1 MRFAPGLRGRLTA
14 ALLAISLLT
23 LVAATVSLL
32 VPLRGQ
38 LRADALSSLE
48 QTARTAR
55 PTVDALPPTA
65 FRRGSP
71 RLLEAIT
78 RLRRRT
84 RAEVVV
90 VDGRGSV
97 LAATGLDDRRSLSD
111 VATALRE
118 QRLVSGVVNTGDESE
133 ARVAVPLTGTGRSF
147 GLGLRKP
154 LGDLTAAE
162 LVVRRAL
169 PAAAAVALVAALA
182 AGFALASGLVSR
194 LRALRDTSLRVAE
207 LGLVAEVQ
215 PDDRR
220 DEVGDLTRAF
230 ATMQGRLREQEQ
242 ARRTFV
248 STASHELR
256 TPLTSLRLIL
266 DTALDDLDAGAPD
279 LEDAR
284 DQLTRAIGQSDRLSK
299 LTTEL
304 LNLSRLDAGLDLRS
318 EAVDVYELA
327 RSVLAEFEP
336 HAARGGP
343 RAELVAGEPCWA
355 LADPGAVAQVL
366 RILLD
371 NALRHAPP
379 AEPVTV
385 TLGGTGDV
393 TTIRVADT
401 GPGVPESER
410 EQVFERFRRGSTV
423 GTGDGG
429 FGLGLAIGRELAR
442 RMGGE
447 LRLEP
452 GGTGATFTLEL
463 PSGDPRPPE
472 GPPASA

>member
-1 MRFAPGLRGRLTA
+1 VRRSLGLRGRFTA

-23 LVAATVSLL
+23 LLAAAVSLL
-32 VPLRGQ
+32 VPLRSQ
-38 LRADALSSLE
+38 LRADALASLE

-55 PTVDALPPTA
+55 PSFEALPPTA
-65 FRRGSP
+65 FRRDSP
-71 RLLEAIT
+71 RLLDAAT

-90 VDGRGSV
+90 VDAHGTV
-97 LAATGLDDRRSLSD
+97 LAATGLDDRRPLSD
-111 VATALRE
+111 VAAAVRE
-118 QRLVSGVVNTGDESE
+118 QRLVSGIVNTGDESE
-133 ARVAVPLTGTGRSF
+133 ARVAIPLTVAGQTF
-147 GLGLRKP
+147 GLALRKP

-162 LVVRRAL
+162 LVVRRAF
-169 PAAAAVALVAALA
+169 PVAAVIALVAALA

-207 LGLVAEVQ
+207 VGLVAEVQ
-215 PDDRR
+215 ADDRR

-230 ATMQGRLREQEQ
+230 ATMQGRLREQER

-266 DTALDDLDAGAPD
+266 DTALDDLDPRSPD

-284 DQLTRAIGQSDRLSK
+284 DQLGRAIAQADRLSK
-299 LTTEL
+299 LTAEL
-304 LNLSRLDAGLDLRS
+304 LNLSRLDAGMDLRA
-318 EAVDVYELA
+318 ELVDLDEVA

-336 HAARGGP
+336 HAAHGRA
-343 RAELVAGEPCWA
+343 RAELVAVEPCWA

-379 AEPVTV
+379 DDPVSV
-385 TLGGTGDV
+385 TLGHAGDM
-393 TTIRVADT
+393 TTVRVADA

-423 GTGDGG
+423 AAGDGG

-452 GGTGATFTLEL
+452 DRRGATFTLEL
-463 PSGDPRPPE
+463 PPGDPRPADAA
-472 GPPASA
+472 PA

>member
-1 MRFAPGLRGRLTA
+1 VFGLRGRLTA

-23 LVAATVSLL
+23 LIAATASLL

-38 LRADALSSLE
+38 LRADALASLE
-48 QTARTAR
+48 ATARTAR
-55 PTVDALPPTA
+55 PTFDALPATA

-71 RLLEAIT
+71 RLLEAVT

-90 VDGRGSV
+90 IDDHGSV

-111 VATALRE
+111 ATAALRE
-118 QRLVSGVVNTGDESE
+118 QRLVSGIVNTGDESE
-133 ARVAVPLTGTGRSF
+133 ARVAVPLTGAGASY
-147 GLGLRKP
+147 GLALRKP

-169 PAAAAVALVAALA
+169 PVAAVIALVAALA
-182 AGFALASGLVSR
+182 AGFALANGLVSR

-266 DTALDDLDAGAPD
+266 DTALDDLDAGSPD
-279 LEDAR
+279 LDDAR
-284 DQLTRAIGQSDRLSK
+284 DQLGRAIAQADRLSK
-299 LTTEL
+299 LTREL
-304 LNLSRLDAGLDLRS
+304 LNLSRLDAGLDLRA
-318 EAVDVYELA
+318 EVVDVYELA

-336 HAARGGP
+336 HAARGRP
-343 RAELVAGEPCWA
+343 RAELVSGEPSWA
-355 LADPGAVAQVL
+355 LADPGAVAQIL

-379 AEPVTV
+379 REPVTV
-385 TLGGTGDV
+385 TLATTGAV
-393 TTIRVADT
+393 TTIRVADA

-410 EQVFERFRRGSTV
+410 EQIFERFRRGSTV
-423 GTGDGG
+423 GAGDGG

-452 GGTGATFTLEL
+452 GGPGAAFALDL
-463 PSGDPRPPE
+463 PRGEPRRPD
-472 GPPASA
+472 GTPA